1 MESNVSCSD
10 FKNLLK
16 QIVFCK
22 TNFHMPLGLEIT
34 SAFKVLKITAFLS
47 KIQLIVYP
55 SISHSDNLKFV
66 FS

>member
-1 MESNVSCSD
+1 
-10 FKNLLK
+10 
-16 QIVFCK
+16 
-22 TNFHMPLGLEIT
+22 MPLGLEIT